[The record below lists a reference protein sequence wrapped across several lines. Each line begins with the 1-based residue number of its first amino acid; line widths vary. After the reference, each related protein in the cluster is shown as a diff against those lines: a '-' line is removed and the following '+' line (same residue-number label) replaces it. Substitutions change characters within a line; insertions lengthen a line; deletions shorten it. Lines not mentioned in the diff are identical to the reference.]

1 MINIYLV
8 SIIFSV
14 IFLVLIIELVRK
26 NKLSEKYSLLW
37 ILFGAVILIFSL
49 SPVFIEKISLILDIK
64 YAPSVLFIF
73 GLLFLIVYTLWITIA
88 YTKQSK
94 RVIRLTQEIAI
105 IKDTLEK
112 IHSPTNKET

>member
-1 MINIYLV
+1 VINIYLV

-37 ILFGAVILIFSL
+37 ILFGAVVLIFSL

-64 YAPSVLFIF
+64 YAP
-73 GLLFLIVYTLWITIA
+73 
-88 YTKQSK
+88 
-94 RVIRLTQEIAI
+94 
-105 IKDTLEK
+105 
-112 IHSPTNKET
+112 